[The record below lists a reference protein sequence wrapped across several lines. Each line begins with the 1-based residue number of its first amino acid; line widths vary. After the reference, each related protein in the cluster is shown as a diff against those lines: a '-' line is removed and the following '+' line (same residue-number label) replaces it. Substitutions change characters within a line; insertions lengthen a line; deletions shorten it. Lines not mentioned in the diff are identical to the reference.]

1 MAIYTNIN
9 GVQKE
14 LTENVGG
21 QSLIRTEQSL

>member
-14 LTENVGG
+14 LTENWGG
-21 QSLIRTEQSL
+21 QSLIQTEQSL